1 MKSITTPTDVGMGL
15 FDQLEVS
22 MEAYDQ
28 VQKMQKMANEVSSL
42 SMEGF
47 TASAIGIDSYATRA
61 GVSAG
66 EMARFRLEANDESEG
81 KAGLVKLTTQT
92 LRRMGQVIAEMIK
105 KIIKYLTD
113 SRNSIDAKLQ
123 VVDRG
128 VQALRT
134 TLEDLRRNDMQNRL
148 GRGSFT
154 NPQLFVNLSNGKGV
168 RFDAIRASF
177 GRFTD
182 DMDKLGDY
190 VTARLTPLEKFDLT
204 KNSKTLESVDEV
216 LLPIPPRFEV
226 TGEEESPGLSVA
238 RGLDDRYVVFV
249 GDPYPGNK
257 SFVFFDI
264 RKQQSVGTFRGS
276 GNEDQ
281 ALPYVGNRFGLH
293 FTDHDPRIDTTKN
306 FNERITALNFN
317 EARSM
322 VDLIEDTQRSLRS
335 SLSLFSGLG
344 NSLNRLISE
353 YTSPSPTTTTE
364 RRMGYMRD
372 YVIGNA
378 KELAQAITQ
387 SQRYGASTCERCLQL
402 VRQSIELN
410 KPNKST

>member
-1 MKSITTPTDVGMGL
+1 MKSTTTPTDVGTKL
-15 FDQLEVS
+15 FDQLTVS
-22 MEAYDQ
+22 MEAYRQ
-28 VQKMQKMANEVSSL
+28 IEQMKQMASEVSSL

-47 TASAIGIDSYATRA
+47 QASAIGIDSYATRA

-66 EMARFRLEANDESEG
+66 EMARYRLEANDVGEG
-81 KAGLVKLTTQT
+81 KPGLVKLTTQT
-92 LRRMGQVIAEMIK
+92 LRRMGQVIVEMIK
-105 KIIKYLTD
+105 KIITYLVD
-113 SRNSIDAKLQ
+113 SRNSIEVKLQ

-134 TLEDLRRNDMQNRL
+134 TLEDVRRNDMQNRL
-148 GRGSFT
+148 GRGTFV
-154 NPQLFVNLSNGKGV
+154 NPQLFVHLSNGKGV
-168 RFDAIRASF
+168 RFDEIRTNF

-182 DMDKLGDY
+182 DLDKLANY
-190 VTARLTPLEKFDLT
+190 VTARLDPLENFDLT

-226 TGEEESPGLSVA
+226 TNSEESSGTSVA

-249 GDPYPGNK
+249 GAPYPGNK

-276 GNEDQ
+276 GNDDQ

-293 FTDHDPRIDTTKN
+293 FADHDPRIDTTKN

-317 EARSM
+317 EARQM

-335 SLSLFSGLG
+335 SLSMFNGLV
-344 NSLNRLISE
+344 NSLNRLIKE
-353 YTSPSPTTTTE
+353 YTSPAPTTTSE

-372 YVIGNA
+372 YIVGNA
-378 KELAQAITQ
+378 KELSQAVTL
-387 SQRYGASTCERCLQL
+387 SQRYGAVTCERCLQL